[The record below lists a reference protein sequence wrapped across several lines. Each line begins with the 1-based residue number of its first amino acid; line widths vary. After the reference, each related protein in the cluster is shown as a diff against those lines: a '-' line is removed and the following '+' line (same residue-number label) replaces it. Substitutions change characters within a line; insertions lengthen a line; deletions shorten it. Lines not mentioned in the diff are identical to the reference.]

1 LFALLQQEESW
12 AAMSATSKELWE
24 DELNNTFKEVSAYLL
39 KE

>member
-1 LFALLQQEESW
+1 
-12 AAMSATSKELWE
+12 MSATNKELWE